1 MDAQMVLSTARS
13 GRMPDHW
20 HAWPL
25 RKEFVL
31 RSAIKWGIG
40 GLVLM
45 AVFVFIVSATVPTNF
60 EHASTGVVLFTIII
74 LTLAGLAAFGGVGI
88 AVYDLWRASNA
99 GRYLLVMTPED
110 YVKEEPRKITHVPM
124 ENIAHVTLR
133 GVKSADMIAYEET
146 AAQQGAMDPGA
157 QPIGG
162 ALLSSGPLMIGAQRR
177 RTRSQTPTLAFLD
190 TRTNKEVIVGTDAS
204 FDELAALEYV
214 LKLEI
219 YENERRHRAR
229 T

>member
-13 GRMPDHW
+13 GQMPDHW

-25 RKEFVL
+25 RKDFVL
-31 RSAIKWGIG
+31 RSAIKWGLG
-40 GLVLM
+40 GVVLL
-45 AVFVFIVSATVPTNF
+45 AVFAVVVSATVPYNF
-60 EHASTGVVLFTIII
+60 QHGGAGTVVVTIII
-74 LTLAGLAAFGGVGI
+74 IALAGLAAFGGLGV
-88 AVYDLWRASNA
+88 ALYDFWRAANA

-110 YVKEEPRKITHVPM
+110 YVKAEPRKITHVPM
-124 ENIAHVTLR
+124 ENVAYVTLR
-133 GVKSADMIAYEET
+133 GIKTADMVAYEET
-146 AAQQGAMDPGA
+146 AAQQGPSAPGA
-157 QPIGG
+157 RRFGG
-162 ALLSSGPLMIGAQRR
+162 AVLSGGPLYIGAQRR
-177 RTRSQTPTLAFLD
+177 RTRAQTPTLAFLD

-204 FDELAALEYV
+204 FDELPALEYV